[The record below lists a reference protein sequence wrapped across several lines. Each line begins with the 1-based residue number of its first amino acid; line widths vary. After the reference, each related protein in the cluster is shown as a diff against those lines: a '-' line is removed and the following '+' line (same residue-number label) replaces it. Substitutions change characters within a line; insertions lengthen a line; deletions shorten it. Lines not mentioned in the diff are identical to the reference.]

1 MEIEELH
8 MPKQTACAYLLLL
21 GPVVI
26 GFWLILHVALELLH
40 LGTLILV
47 FLILLPQHAHFA
59 LKLSLLLKELVTQV
73 ARNTLAS

>member
-26 GFWLILHVALELLH
+26 GFWLVLHVA
-40 LGTLILV
+40 
-47 FLILLPQHAHFA
+47 
-59 LKLSLLLKELVTQV
+59 
-73 ARNTLAS
+73 